1 MDITDIAMKNNFLH
15 EMKTRGYLHQC
26 TDLDKLNQICSQ
38 KSIVG
43 YIGFDCTA
51 SSLHVGSLLQIMILK
66 LMQKHGHRP
75 IVLLGGGTTL
85 IGDPSGK
92 DSTRKILKE
101 KDIKNNIK
109 NIKKVFNKILD
120 TKKKDTKPIYVDN
133 AEWLTKLNYIKFL
146 RDVGTHFTINKM
158 LAFDSVKLRLE
169 REQSLS
175 YMEFNY
181 MILQAYDFYQ
191 LFKNKNCKLQIG
203 GSDQWGN
210 IVNGVE
216 LVRRMLHKECFGLTS
231 PLITLASGAKMGK
244 TEKGAIWLNDDL
256 FPAYDY
262 WQFWRNTDD
271 RDVKRFL
278 NFFTEI
284 ESDKINKMINS
295 EKNINNLKILLANEA
310 TKILHGKAASIK
322 AQKTAKV
329 TFESG
334 GIGSELPE
342 IKINSNEITKGIKI
356 LDFLAENK
364 IMQSKSE
371 ARRAI
376 ANKGLK
382 IDNVVIKDANK
393 LLQLNDFKKNQLKL
407 SFGKK
412 KTLFDKNYL
421 GDLFFSI
428 IFCINLGVKVFIGLI
443 VVFILPGGP
452 FILKLIP
459 NNPSPTSFGIIISPK
474 TGILEI
480 SLFKFLAGIK
490 VPLKLVILFLSL

>member
-1 MDITDIAMKNNFLH
+1 MVQTNSAMKNKFLL
-15 EMKTRGYLHQC
+15 EMQSRGYLNQC
-26 TDLDKLNQICSQ
+26 TDLDKLGEICDK
-38 KSIVG
+38 KSISG

-92 DSTRKILKE
+92 DITRKILNQKE
-101 KDIKNNIK
+101 IKNNIQS
-109 NIKKVFNKILD
+109 IKRVFNKILN
-120 TKKKDTKPIYVDN
+120 TSNKETKPIFVDN
-133 AEWLTKLNYIKFL
+133 ADWLTKLNYIEFL
-146 RDVGTHFTINKM
+146 RNIGSHFTINKM
-158 LAFDSVKLRLE
+158 LTFDSVKLRLE

-191 LFKNKNCKLQIG
+191 LFKSKNCVLQIG

-216 LVRRMLHKECFGLTS
+216 LIRRMLQKESFGLTS

-244 TEKGAIWLNDDL
+244 TEKGAIWLNEDL
-256 FPAYDY
+256 FSPYDY

-278 NFFTEI
+278 HFFTEM
-284 ESDKINKMINS
+284 EVDEINNIFDR
-295 EKNINNLKILLANEA
+295 EKNINKLKIVLANEA
-310 TKILHGKAASIK
+310 TRILHGETASKKAE
-322 AQKTAKV
+322 QTAKE
-329 TFESG
+329 TFEG
-334 GIGSELPE
+334 DGLGSDLPE
-342 IKINSNEITKGIKI
+342 IKMKLSEIEKGVNI
-356 LDFLAENK
+356 LDFLSKNK
-364 IMQSKSE
+364 IMSSKSE

-382 IDNVVIKDANK
+382 INNTIVVDENK
-393 LLQLNDFKKNQLKL
+393 ILKKNDFKSEISKI

-412 KTLFDKNYL
+412 RHYL
-421 GDLFFSI
+421 IKI
-428 IFCINLGVKVFIGLI
+428 I
-443 VVFILPGGP
+443 
-452 FILKLIP
+452 
-459 NNPSPTSFGIIISPK
+459 
-474 TGILEI
+474 
-480 SLFKFLAGIK
+480 
-490 VPLKLVILFLSL
+490 